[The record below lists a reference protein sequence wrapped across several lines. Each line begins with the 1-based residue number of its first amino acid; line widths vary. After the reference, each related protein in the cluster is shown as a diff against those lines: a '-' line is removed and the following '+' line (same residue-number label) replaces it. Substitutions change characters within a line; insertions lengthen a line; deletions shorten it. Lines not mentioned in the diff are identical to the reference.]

1 MHDAPNLQAERRG
14 APLPRLK
21 KRSEFLAAASGR
33 RFHTARMTVQSISR
47 AGASDGGAVH
57 GPRFGLTVTRK
68 TGGAV
73 ERNRIRRRLR
83 EALRRIARAWPA
95 SDIDVVVIARRDA
108 LTAPFLLLIDDLER
122 AMRSLGRPRGTRPPS
137 AGTTDTP
144 SADAQTDRHSTATDR
159 P

>member
-1 MHDAPNLQAERRG
+1 MHDAPQPQAGQRAAE
-14 APLPRLK
+14 LPRLT

-33 RFHTARMTVQSISR
+33 RFHTARMTVQAIPRTSSSSCP
-47 AGASDGGAVH
+47 ALA

-83 EALRRIARAWPA
+83 EALRFASAAWPA
-95 SDIDVVVIARRDA
+95 RDMDFVVIARRDA
-108 LTAPFLLLIDDLER
+108 LAAPFPVLIEDLER
-122 AMRSLGRPRGTRPPS
+122 AMATLDRRKAKPSPAVS
-137 AGTTDTP
+137 AGTSEMSAQADSP
-144 SADAQTDRHSTATDR
+144 STSTDR